1 MNVHHQFVLV
11 IPLPSVVSKQF
22 RRSLFIADG
31 WRQKLGDESPSNFGW
46 VDTNCAG
53 EEPCWVVDIQDVD
66 DPYYSKPLE
75 IVKGCSC
82 KNKDKKC
89 EKCNCKKLD
98 SRAKKCT
105 PLTCRFCGCFD
116 REQTDDGNL
125 SSSSTEF
132 SSDTES
138 DSMSEPLIN
147 YQRDII
153 SKDHDDVSSD
163 ESDQMI

>member
-1 MNVHHQFVLV
+1 MVC
-11 IPLPSVVSKQF
+11 KQF
-22 RRSLFIADG
+22 QRSLYIADG
-31 WRQKLGDESPSNFGW
+31 WRQKLGDDSSPSEFGW
-46 VDTNCAG
+46 VNTNSAT

-82 KNKDKKC
+82 KNKEKKC
-89 EKCNCKKLD
+89 VTCNCKKIDLRD
-98 SRAKKCT
+98 KKCT
-105 PLTCRFCGCFD
+105 PVTCRSCGCFD
-116 REQTDDGNL
+116 REQTDDGTL

-138 DSMSEPLIN
+138 DNMSEPLIN

-153 SKDHDDVSSD
+153 PNDVSSD
-163 ESDQMI
+163 ESDLVI

>member
-1 MNVHHQFVLV
+1 M
-11 IPLPSVVSKQF
+11 
-22 RRSLFIADG
+22 
-31 WRQKLGDESPSNFGW
+31 
-46 VDTNCAG
+46 
-53 EEPCWVVDIQDVD
+53 D

>member
-1 MNVHHQFVLV
+1 MCLGMENHLG
-11 IPLPSVVSKQF
+11 
-22 RRSLFIADG
+22 LFSEASDRPEG
-31 WRQKLGDESPSNFGW
+31 HEQGGGA
-46 VDTNCAG
+46 V
-53 EEPCWVVDIQDVD
+53 CWVVDIQVDIQDVD

-132 SSDTES
+132 SSILKATICQS
-138 DSMSEPLIN
+138 
-147 YQRDII
+147 
-153 SKDHDDVSSD
+153 H
-163 ESDQMI
+163 